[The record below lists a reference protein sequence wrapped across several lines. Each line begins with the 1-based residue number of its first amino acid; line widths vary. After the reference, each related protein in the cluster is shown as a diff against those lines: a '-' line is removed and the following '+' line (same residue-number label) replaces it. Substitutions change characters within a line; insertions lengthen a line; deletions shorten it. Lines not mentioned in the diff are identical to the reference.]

1 MATGRDLIDCPSC
14 QRRTPAARIM
24 CIYCGATLP
33 VTKIESAPPQR
44 PIESFELAFNAILEP
59 SPKAGEREEAAL
71 ASALNIES
79 SEARAFISAGKR
91 IPIARAQ
98 TRHEAE
104 LIAALIRTCG
114 LKASVIPDQDF
125 RLDVELIRARRVEL
139 ADGQFHVHA
148 AGSTHLIPAS
158 EVKLMVVGRLRSNRI
173 DYTEG
178 IYGSE
183 GGSLLDSFEFS
194 SEALMLDVYTSAL
207 ERSFRIRAEAFDYS
221 GLLNRLAF
229 RTEENFQA
237 LLAAMAEAAPQARL
251 DDDFARIERLLA
263 RAWPERTR
271 IEPRG
276 FKRTGISR
284 RPVAQSSLMSDNRD
298 QFDRYSRL
306 MFLSV

>member
-1 MATGRDLIDCPSC
+1 MIGRDLMDCPSC
-14 QRRTPAARIM
+14 QRRTPAARVM

-33 VTKIESAPPQR
+33 VTRIESAPPQR
-44 PIESFELAFNAILEP
+44 PIENFELAFNAILEP
-59 SPKAGEREEAAL
+59 SPSAGEREEVAL

-79 SEARAFISAGKR
+79 SEARALISAHKR
-91 IPIARAQ
+91 VPIARAQ

-125 RLDVELIRARRVEL
+125 RLDVELIRARRVTIANGEL
-139 ADGQFHVHA
+139 LVHA
-148 AGSTHLIPAS
+148 AGSTHLISAS

-178 IYGSE
+178 ISGSDV
-183 GGSLLDSFEFS
+183 GSLLDSFEFT
-194 SEALMLDVYTSAL
+194 SEAIMLDVYTSAL

-221 GLLNRLAF
+221 GLRGRLAF

-237 LLAAMAEAAPQARL
+237 LLAAMAEAAPQAKL
-251 DDDFARIERLLA
+251 DEDFARLERLLA
-263 RAWPERTR
+263 RAWPERTK

-276 FKRTGISR
+276 FKRAGISR
-284 RPVAQSSLMSDNRD
+284 RTVAQSSILSDNRD